1 MSASFI
7 VPFNQQPVSTSVKTT
22 SYTIPAGRY
31 ARVTGR
37 ITSDNSFSAA
47 TGTLGFLAIDGSPVQ
62 YVNNFLINRTMSG
75 VSAIFTMPAQ
85 FSGTMSY
92 WVLNTSPG
100 TITFSIDSG
109 TNVSLPPSTGTASG
123 ICNVLPGTA
132 ITYSV
137 AANGRFVAQCLG
149 NKSIDISLWVPAG
162 TVLTGSVL
170 PIWVVEEYNMIS

>member
-22 SYTIPAGRY
+22 SYTIPAGKY
-31 ARVTGR
+31 ARVTGK
-37 ITSDNSFSAA
+37 ITSDNSFSTA

-62 YVNNFLINRTMSG
+62 YVNNYGINRVWSTGLTNFFTIPTQSSG
-75 VSAIFTMPAQ
+75 NMTYWIQNTGAGATAFTIN
-85 FSGTMSY
+85 G
-92 WVLNTSPG
+92 V
-100 TITFSIDSG
+100 FSI
-109 TNVSLPPSTGTASG
+109 SLAAGATSTGSF
-123 ICNVLPGTA
+123 NVTPGDQLNF
-132 ITYSV
+132 SV
-137 AANGRFVAQCLG
+137 AQTGRFYGAVIG